1 MCYLQHLA
9 LSQSRVSNDQD
20 VWVPPHWDAILVCV
34 FLPASK
40 QCQSQ
45 SRLHELQTKKKKPGL
60 NITELFCKT
69 NMISISE

>member
-45 SRLHELQTKKKKPGL
+45 SRLHELQTKKKK
-60 NITELFCKT
+60 K
-69 NMISISE
+69 NMDQT

>member
-20 VWVPPHWDAILVCV
+20 VWVPPHGDAILVCV

-40 QCQSQ
+40 QRQSQ
-45 SRLHELQTKKKKPGL
+45 SRLHELQRRKKHGL

-69 NMISISE
+69 NMNSISE